1 MSVRL
6 RLTLLFAL
14 LGSVNL
20 FGAPGPAASMVRIST
35 TAQQPDYLVP
45 WNPGNVGSGVGAGFV
60 ISGKRIMTNAH
71 VVSNA
76 TFITVVK
83 EGDPTPWEAR
93 VLYVAHDCDLAILGV
108 YDERFFEGT
117 KPLEFGGIPA
127 LESTVSAY
135 GYPIGG
141 DRLSVTTGVVSR
153 IDFQPYSHSEV
164 DSHLAIQIDAA
175 INPGNSGGPVM
186 QNGKV
191 VGVAFQGFSGAVA
204 QNVGYMIPTP
214 VIRRFLK
221 DVEDGTYDRYMDLAA
236 TYFPILNPA
245 MRKALGIEEPD
256 RGVIIGSVFD
266 GGSSAGKLQA
276 GDVILAVDGYKVYA
290 DGKIDLDGE
299 RTEMAEIFERKF
311 KGDQVK
317 LEILRGG
324 EKQEVTL
331 DLDRPWPFEMQAR
344 AYDKRPRFVLVGGL
358 LFQPLNRDFLDAQKD
373 VDTRLRYFF
382 DFFVADHLYRERPEV
397 IVLSEILKDPVN
409 TYAAPFKGGIVDKIN
424 GQQIKTLDDVA
435 AAFEQPG
442 EFHVIEI
449 LGEGRP
455 IVLERSA
462 LAEAGERIRQ
472 RYRVSA
478 DKNL

>member
-1 MSVRL
+1 
-6 RLTLLFAL
+6 
-14 LGSVNL
+14 
-20 FGAPGPAASMVRIST
+20 
-35 TAQQPDYLVP
+35 
-45 WNPGNVGSGVGAGFV
+45 
-60 ISGKRIMTNAH
+60 
-71 VVSNA
+71 
-76 TFITVVK
+76 
-83 EGDPTPWEAR
+83 
-93 VLYVAHDCDLAILGV
+93 
-108 YDERFFEGT
+108 
-117 KPLEFGGIPA
+117 
-127 LESTVSAY
+127 
-135 GYPIGG
+135 
-141 DRLSVTTGVVSR
+141 
-153 IDFQPYSHSEV
+153 
-164 DSHLAIQIDAA
+164 
-175 INPGNSGGPVM
+175 M

-214 VIRRFLK
+214 VVRRFLQ
-221 DVEDGTYDRYMDLAA
+221 DVEDGSYDRYMDLGA

-245 MRKALGIEEPD
+245 KRKALGIEEPD

-266 GGSSAGKLQA
+266 GGPAQEKLQP
-276 GDVILAVDGYKVYA
+276 GDVILSVDGYKVYA
-290 DGKIDLDGE
+290 DGKIDLGGE

-311 KGDQVK
+311 KGDKVK
-317 LEILRGG
+317 LELLRDGA
-324 EKQEVTL
+324 KQDLTI
-331 DLDRPWPFEMQAR
+331 DLDRPWPFDMQAR

-382 DFFVADHLYRERPEV
+382 DFYVSDHLYRERPEV

-424 GQQIKTLDDVA
+424 GQRIKSLDDVA

-472 RYRVSA
+472 RYRVTTEQ
-478 DKNL
+478 NL